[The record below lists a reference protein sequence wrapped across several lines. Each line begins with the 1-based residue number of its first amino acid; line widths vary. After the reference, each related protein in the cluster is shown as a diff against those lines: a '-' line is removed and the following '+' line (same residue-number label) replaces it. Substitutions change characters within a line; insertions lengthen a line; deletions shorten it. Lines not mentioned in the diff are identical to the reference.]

1 MEQLSMQD
9 ASFVFMESVAT
20 PMQIGGLYIYDPSQ
34 SPNGEPS
41 EDDVLRYYD
50 ERLHLAPMM
59 RQKLVRVPM
68 DADYPYWIADADF
81 DLEYH
86 VRRIA
91 LPKPADLDTLL
102 TIAGRIFA
110 RPLDMQRP
118 LWETHVIEGLDNV
131 EGVPKGCFAVLTK
144 MHHASV
150 DGASGM
156 QMIEILHD
164 LNPNPPAV
172 PPPATPWRPE
182 PAPSDFELMA
192 RSSANHMMNP
202 FRFAQTVARQMG
214 DFPERVKQTLET
226 LAGVNNTEF
235 APVPGT
241 RFNGRVSPQRVVGGV
256 RLPLETIRAARKVV
270 PGATVNDAVL
280 TICGGGL
287 RRYLKAK
294 NELDGDPLVAMA
306 PVNLRG
312 SSETASGGNQVS
324 AMFIAIGTHI
334 GDPEERLQTIAKA
347 TRSSKAISNAVDAR
361 AMTDYSRFVP
371 AFTSAMAG
379 RLISNLASVPQP
391 PFNLTITNVPGPQVP
406 LYFMGAPMVTSIG
419 LGPLSHGMGLIMPIT
434 SYNGEL
440 AIAFTCCRDMMPDPD
455 FFTACLTDSYEEFI
469 NMVEAA

>member
-1 MEQLSMQD
+1 MQD

-34 SPNGEPS
+34 SAAGEPS

-50 ERLHLAPMM
+50 ERLHLSPMM

-68 DADYPYWIADADF
+68 DTDYPYWIADGDF

-91 LPKPADLDTLL
+91 LPKPADLETLL

-118 LWETHVIEGLDNV
+118 LWETYVIEGLDNV
-131 EGVPKGCFAVLTK
+131 DGVPRGCFAVLTK

-156 QMIEILHD
+156 QMIEMLHE
-164 LNPNPPAV
+164 LTPTPPPV
-172 PPPATPWRPE
+172 PPPTAPWRPE
-182 PAPSDFELMA
+182 TAPTDFELMA
-192 RSSANHMMNP
+192 RSSANHFMNP

-214 DFPERVKQTLET
+214 DFPERMKQTFET
-226 LAGVNNTEF
+226 LSGVNDTPF
-235 APVPGT
+235 TPVPRT

-256 RLPLETIRAARKVV
+256 RFALDNIRAARKAVA
-270 PGATVNDAVL
+270 GATVNDAVL
-280 TICGGGL
+280 ALCGGAL
-287 RRYLKAK
+287 RRYLSAK
-294 NELDGDPLVAMA
+294 NELDGDPLIAMA

-312 SSETASGGNQVS
+312 GETASGGNQVS

-334 GDPEERLQTIAKA
+334 ADPIERLQAVQRA

-361 AMTDYSRFVP
+361 AMTDYSQFVP

-379 RLISNLASVPQP
+379 RLMSNLAAVPQP

-406 LYFMGAPMVTSIG
+406 LYFMGSPMVTSIG

-440 AIAFTCCRDMMPDPD
+440 AVAFTCCRDMMPDPD
-455 FFTACLTDSYEEFI
+455 FFTECLQSSYDEFI
-469 NMVEAA
+469 SMVDAA